1 MLDPLVPIW
10 LEEEAAAIAAR
21 LAPLLGVEPRAIQ
34 DALRATFECYRKPN
48 AVSLLATA
56 EHLAALLA
64 QAEDAERHRERVL
77 GGEFGSVTG
86 ELCEELAGPAAVDW
100 DSNWPPEVARLALRD
115 RLPPGA
121 KPGDIVIGGDGG
133 GTRIDIRVVADDDG
147 VLTGDVLFPE
157 TWRDPPLEDVWVA
170 AYSRLEAAYP
180 DAIPPLL

>member
-1 MLDPLVPIW
+1 MPLW
-10 LEEEAAAIAAR
+10 LEKEAAAVAAR
-21 LAPLLGVEPRAIQ
+21 LAPLLGAEPSAIE
-34 DALRATFECYRKPN
+34 DALRATFERYRKPN

-56 EHLAALLA
+56 EQLAALLA
-64 QAEDAERHRERVL
+64 QVEDAAQHRERVL
-77 GGEFGSVTG
+77 AGEFESVTG
-86 ELCEELAGPAAVDW
+86 ALCEQLAGPADVAW
-100 DSNWPPEVARLALRD
+100 DGNWPPEVARLALRD

-121 KPGDIVIGGDGG
+121 KPGDTVIGGDGG